1 MSIAATNKQDTDND
15 QSAPNALNHSDKK
28 TGVCVV
34 VGHSIEAIT
43 SAVVLASL
51 GHAVHFYADKDV
63 LTQQLQQYGFE
74 YHLQALWQ
82 MYVQQQQILNHPLP
96 DSADKLIQRYEQLN
110 QHNSY
115 DNDKSDNNH
124 ERGKIAEQKSVSLY
138 WLFLDSISPVWQED
152 SWITAFNHSHEQTLP
167 LIMSGIKQLGVV
179 AKLSKQLQRA
189 WVYYVPFVFLKD
201 GDAYSSMLNPSL
213 LLLGEKTPNSSH
225 HLSMLQSLMQH
236 ARAFHQAD
244 IATIEFARSS
254 IMAMLATRVSFMNEM
269 SRLADSQ
276 QVDIQ
281 QVSHIMGLDERVGS
295 SYLQAGWGFGGN
307 TLPTELVKLQQ
318 SSSEKSLAMPLL
330 QSVIHINED
339 QKELIFRKF
348 WQYFDGFIDNK
359 TVIVWGGS
367 YKAGSG
373 RTAESAIHPLLALLW
388 SYNIRTLVYS
398 DKAQAEL
405 AELYG
410 KQPLLEL
417 IANPYQQLKA
427 AQAIFII
434 SWLPENRLNTAKLN
448 EQAIPIF
455 DARNALSREQIE
467 SLVGDYIGI
476 GRTK

>member
-1 MSIAATNKQDTDND
+1 MSAAAINKQQTDND
-15 QSAPNALNHSDKK
+15 QSAPHSFNQAAKNAS
-28 TGVCVV
+28 VCVL

-51 GHAVHFYADKDV
+51 GHTVHLYTDKEV

-74 YHLQALWQ
+74 HHLQALWQ
-82 MYVQQQQILNHPLP
+82 MYVQQQQIVSYALP
-96 DSADKLIQRYEQLN
+96 TTANKLLERYE
-110 QHNSY
+110 
-115 DNDKSDNNH
+115 KTDNNN
-124 ERGKIAEQKSVSLY
+124 ERKQAALY
-138 WLFLDSISPVWQED
+138 WLFLDSIRPVWQAD
-152 SWITAFNHSHEQTLP
+152 SWITAFNHSHQQTLP
-167 LIMSGIKQLGVV
+167 LIMSGIKQLGAV
-179 AKLSKQLQRA
+179 AALSKQLQRA
-189 WVYYVPFVFLKD
+189 WVYYMPFVFLKD

-213 LLLGEKTPNSSH
+213 LLLGEKTPNSRH
-225 HLSMLQSLMQH
+225 HLTMLQPLIQQ

-318 SSSEKSLAMPLL
+318 SSAEKSLAMPLL
-330 QSVIHINED
+330 QAVIDINED

-348 WQYFDGFIDNK
+348 WQYFDGFIDHK
-359 TVIVWGGS
+359 TVMIWGGS

-398 DKAQAEL
+398 DKAQTEL

-410 KQPLLEL
+410 QQSLLEL
-417 IANPYQQLKA
+417 IASPYQKLNE

-434 SWLPENRLNTAKLN
+434 SWLPENKLDVARLN
-448 EQAIPIF
+448 EQALPIF
-455 DARNALSREQIE
+455 DARNALSRTQVDD
-467 SLVGDYIGI
+467 LVGNYIGI
-476 GRTK
+476 GRAK

>member
-1 MSIAATNKQDTDND
+1 MSAAAINKQQTDNN
-15 QSAPNALNHSDKK
+15 QSAPHSFNQAAKN
-28 TGVCVV
+28 TSVCVL

-51 GHAVHFYADKDV
+51 GHTVHFYADKDM
-63 LTQQLQQYGFE
+63 LTQQLLQYSFE
-74 YHLQALWQ
+74 HHLQALWQ
-82 MYVQQQQILNHPLP
+82 MYVQQQQVVSYAFPTTA
-96 DSADKLIQRYEQLN
+96 SKLLEHYEKTN
-110 QHNSY
+110 DNS
-115 DNDKSDNNH
+115 
-124 ERGKIAEQKSVSLY
+124 ERKQVALY
-138 WLFLDSISPVWQED
+138 WLFLDSIRPVWQAD
-152 SWITAFNHSHEQTLP
+152 SWITAFNHSHQQTLP
-167 LIMSGIKQLGVV
+167 LIMSGIKRLGAV
-179 AKLSKQLQRA
+179 AALSKQLQRA

-225 HLSMLQSLMQH
+225 HLTMLQPLMQQ

-318 SSSEKSLAMPLL
+318 SSTEKSLAMPLL

-359 TVIVWGGS
+359 TVIIWGGS

-373 RTAESAIHPLLALLW
+373 RTAKSAIHPLLALLW

-398 DKAQAEL
+398 DKAQTEL
-405 AELYG
+405 AELYR

-417 IANPYQQLKA
+417 IASPYQKLNE

-434 SWLPENRLNTAKLN
+434 SWLPENRLDVARLN
-448 EQAIPIF
+448 EQALPIF
-455 DARNALSREQIE
+455 DARNALSRTQVDD
-467 SLVGDYIGI
+467 LVGDYIGI
-476 GRTK
+476 GRAK

>member
-1 MSIAATNKQDTDND
+1 MSADAIDTHKHKSVPKPFDSTAINTN
-15 QSAPNALNHSDKK
+15 
-28 TGVCVV
+28 VCVL

-51 GHAVHFYADKDV
+51 GHVVHLYADKDV
-63 LTQQLQQYGFE
+63 LSQQLQQYGFE
-74 YHLQALWQ
+74 HHLQALWQ
-82 MYVQQQQILNHPLP
+82 MYDQQQQIMSYTLP
-96 DSADKLIQRYEQLN
+96 KSADELIQRYEVAN
-110 QHNSY
+110 
-115 DNDKSDNNH
+115 DNDEK
-124 ERGKIAEQKSVSLY
+124 KSVALY
-138 WLFLDSISPVWQED
+138 WLFLDSISSVWLED
-152 SWITAFNHSHEQTLP
+152 SWITAFNHSHQQALP
-167 LIMSGIKQLGVV
+167 LIMSGIKPLCTV
-179 AKLSKQLQRA
+179 AALSTRLQRA
-189 WVYYVPFVFLKD
+189 WIYYLPFIFLKD

-213 LLLGEKTPNSSH
+213 WLLGEKTPNSSY
-225 HLSMLQSLMQH
+225 HLNMLQPLMQH
-236 ARAFHQAD
+236 ARATHHAD

-269 SRLADSQ
+269 SRLADSH

-307 TLPTELVKLQQ
+307 TLPTELLQLQQ
-318 SSSEKSLAMPLL
+318 SSKAQSLAMPLL

-359 TVIVWGGS
+359 TVMIWGGS

-398 DKAQAEL
+398 DKAQTEL
-405 AELYG
+405 AALY
-410 KQPLLEL
+410 KQQPLLEL
-417 IANPYQQLKA
+417 INNPYQQLNE

-434 SWLPENRLNTAKLN
+434 SWLPENRLDIAKLN
-448 EQAIPIF
+448 EQAMPVF
-455 DARNALSREQIE
+455 DAQNALSRTQIDG
-467 SLVGDYIGI
+467 LVGDYMGI
-476 GRTK
+476 GRAK

>member
-1 MSIAATNKQDTDND
+1 MSADAINTNKHK
-15 QSAPNALNHSDKK
+15 SAPNPFHNTAIN
-28 TGVCVV
+28 TNVCVL

-51 GHAVHFYADKDV
+51 GHAVHLYADKDI
-63 LTQQLQQYGFE
+63 LAQQLQQYGFE
-74 YHLQALWQ
+74 HHLQALWQ
-82 MYVQQQQILNHPLP
+82 MYDQQQQIVSYALP
-96 DSADKLIQRYEQLN
+96 KSADELIQRYEVA
-110 QHNSY
+110 
-115 DNDKSDNNH
+115 NDSD
-124 ERGKIAEQKSVSLY
+124 EKKSVTLY
-138 WLFLDSISPVWQED
+138 WLFLESISSVWLED
-152 SWITAFNHSHEQTLP
+152 SWITAFNHSHQQALP
-167 LIMSGIKQLGVV
+167 LIMSGIKQLGAV
-179 AKLSKQLQRA
+179 AALSKRLQRA
-189 WVYYVPFVFLKD
+189 WVYYLPFVFLKD

-213 LLLGEKTPNSSH
+213 WLLGEKTPNSSY
-225 HLSMLQSLMQH
+225 HLHMLQPLMQH
-236 ARAFHQAD
+236 ARATHHAD

-269 SRLADSQ
+269 SRLADSH

-307 TLPTELVKLQQ
+307 TLPTELLQLQ
-318 SSSEKSLAMPLL
+318 KSSQAQSLAMPLL

-359 TVIVWGGS
+359 TVMIWGGS

-398 DKAQAEL
+398 DKAQTEL
-405 AELYG
+405 AALY
-410 KQPLLEL
+410 KQQPLLEL
-417 IANPYQQLKA
+417 INNPYQQLNE

-434 SWLPENRLNTAKLN
+434 SWLPENRLDIAKLN
-448 EQAIPIF
+448 EQAMPIF
-455 DARNALSREQIE
+455 DAQNALSRTQIDG
-467 SLVGDYIGI
+467 LVGDYMGI
-476 GRTK
+476 GRAK

>member
-1 MSIAATNKQDTDND
+1 
-15 QSAPNALNHSDKK
+15 
-28 TGVCVV
+28 
-34 VGHSIEAIT
+34 
-43 SAVVLASL
+43 
-51 GHAVHFYADKDV
+51 
-63 LTQQLQQYGFE
+63 
-74 YHLQALWQ
+74 
-82 MYVQQQQILNHPLP
+82 
-96 DSADKLIQRYEQLN
+96 
-110 QHNSY
+110 
-115 DNDKSDNNH
+115 
-124 ERGKIAEQKSVSLY
+124 
-138 WLFLDSISPVWQED
+138 
-152 SWITAFNHSHEQTLP
+152 
-167 LIMSGIKQLGVV
+167 MSGIKQLGAVD
-179 AKLSKQLQRA
+179 ALSKQLQRA

-213 LLLGEKTPNSSH
+213 LLLGEKTPNSRH
-225 HLSMLQSLMQH
+225 HLTMLQPLMQQ

-318 SSSEKSLAMPLL
+318 SSTEKSLAMPLL
-330 QSVIHINED
+330 QAVININED

-348 WQYFDGFIDNK
+348 WQYFDGFIDHK
-359 TVIVWGGS
+359 TVVIWGGS

-398 DKAQAEL
+398 DKAQTEL

-410 KQPLLEL
+410 QQSLLEL
-417 IANPYQQLKA
+417 IASPYQKLNE

-434 SWLPENRLNTAKLN
+434 SWLSENKLDVARLN
-448 EQAIPIF
+448 EQALPIF
-455 DARNALSREQIE
+455 DARNALSRTQVDD
-467 SLVGDYIGI
+467 LVGDYIGI
-476 GRTK
+476 GRAK

>member
-1 MSIAATNKQDTDND
+1 MSAETMDKNMP
-15 QSAPNALNHSDKK
+15 QSESNSFSYLAKK
-28 TGVCVV
+28 SAVCVLI
-34 VGHSIEAIT
+34 GHSIEAVT

-51 GHAVHFYADKDV
+51 GQQVHLYADQEI
-63 LTQQLQQYGFE
+63 LAQQLHQYGFE
-74 YHLQALWQ
+74 HHLQALWQ
-82 MYVQQQQILNHPLP
+82 MYTQQQHIMSFALP
-96 DSADKLIQRYEQLN
+96 NTADKLIQLYEVAGHSN
-110 QHNSY
+110 TKAI
-115 DNDKSDNNH
+115 D
-124 ERGKIAEQKSVSLY
+124 EQQEVKQPKSVILY
-138 WLFLDSISPVWQED
+138 WLFLDSVDSVWVED
-152 SWITAFNHSHEQTLP
+152 DWLTAFNHSQQQTQP
-167 LIMSGIKQLGVV
+167 LMMSGIKQLGTID
-179 AKLSKQLQRA
+179 ALSQRLKRA
-189 WVYYVPFVFLKD
+189 WVYYLPFVFLKD

-213 LLLGEKTPNSSH
+213 WLLGEKTSNSRH
-225 HLSMLQSLMQH
+225 HLSMLQPLMQH
-236 ARAFHQAD
+236 ARATHYAN

-307 TLPTELVKLQQ
+307 TLPTELLQLQQ
-318 SSSEKSLAMPLL
+318 SSQAQSLAMPLL

-359 TVIVWGGS
+359 TVMIWGGS

-398 DKAQAEL
+398 DKAQTEL
-405 AELYG
+405 AALY
-410 KQPLLEL
+410 KQQPLLEL
-417 IANPYQQLKA
+417 INNPYQQLNA

-434 SWLPENRLNTAKLN
+434 SWLPENRLDIAKLN
-448 EQAIPIF
+448 EQAMPVF
-455 DARNALSREQIE
+455 DAQNALSRTQIDG
-467 SLVGDYIGI
+467 LVGDYMGI
-476 GRTK
+476 GRAK

>member
-1 MSIAATNKQDTDND
+1 MSADAIDKYKHEPAPKPFSNAAI
-15 QSAPNALNHSDKK
+15 NAS
-28 TGVCVV
+28 VCVL

-51 GHAVHFYADKDV
+51 GHVVHLYADKDV

-74 YHLQALWQ
+74 HHLQALWQ
-82 MYVQQQQILNHPLP
+82 MYTQQQHIVSFALP
-96 DSADKLIQRYEQLN
+96 NTADKLIQLYEVAGHINTKTTDTQQEIN
-110 QHNSY
+110 QPN
-115 DNDKSDNNH
+115 
-124 ERGKIAEQKSVSLY
+124 IVAMY
-138 WLFLDSISPVWQED
+138 WLFLDSINSVWKEEN
-152 SWITAFNHSHEQTLP
+152 WVTAFNHSHQQALP
-167 LIMSGIKQLGVV
+167 LIMSGIKPLGTV
-179 AKLSKQLQRA
+179 AALSTRLQRA
-189 WVYYVPFVFLKD
+189 WVYYLPFVFLKD

-213 LLLGEKTPNSSH
+213 WLLGEKTPNSSH
-225 HLSMLQSLMQH
+225 HLNMLQPLMQH
-236 ARAFHQAD
+236 ARATHHAD

-269 SRLADSQ
+269 SRLADSH

-281 QVSHIMGLDERVGS
+281 QVSHIMGLDARVGS

-307 TLPTELVKLQQ
+307 TLPTELLQLQQ
-318 SSSEKSLAMPLL
+318 SSKAQSLAMPLL

-359 TVIVWGGS
+359 TVMIWGGS

-398 DKAQAEL
+398 DKAQTEL
-405 AELYG
+405 AALY
-410 KQPLLEL
+410 KQQSLLEL
-417 IANPYQQLKA
+417 INNPYQKLNE

-434 SWLPENRLNTAKLN
+434 SWLPENRLDIAKLN
-448 EQAIPIF
+448 EQAMPVF
-455 DARNALSREQIE
+455 DAQNALSRTQIDG
-467 SLVGDYIGI
+467 LVGDYMGI
-476 GRTK
+476 GRAK

>member
-1 MSIAATNKQDTDND
+1 MSADAINTHKHKPASNPFDNAAINTN
-15 QSAPNALNHSDKK
+15 
-28 TGVCVV
+28 VCVL

-51 GHAVHFYADKDV
+51 GHAVHLYADKDI
-63 LTQQLQQYGFE
+63 LAQQLQQYGFE
-74 YHLQALWQ
+74 HHLQALWQ
-82 MYVQQQQILNHPLP
+82 MYDQQQQIVSYALP
-96 DSADKLIQRYEQLN
+96 KSADELIQRYEVAN
-110 QHNSY
+110 
-115 DNDKSDNNH
+115 DNDEK
-124 ERGKIAEQKSVSLY
+124 KSVALY
-138 WLFLDSISPVWQED
+138 WLFLDSISSVWLED
-152 SWITAFNHSHEQTLP
+152 SWITAFNHSHQQALP
-167 LIMSGIKQLGVV
+167 LIMSGIKQLGAV
-179 AKLSKQLQRA
+179 AALSKRLQRA
-189 WVYYVPFVFLKD
+189 WVYYLPFVFLKD

-213 LLLGEKTPNSSH
+213 WLLGEKTPNSSY
-225 HLSMLQSLMQH
+225 HLHMLQPLMQH
-236 ARAFHQAD
+236 ARATHHAD

-269 SRLADSQ
+269 SRLADSH

-307 TLPTELVKLQQ
+307 TLPTELLQLQQ
-318 SSSEKSLAMPLL
+318 SSEAQSLAMPLL

-359 TVIVWGGS
+359 TVMIWGGS

-398 DKAQAEL
+398 DKAQTEL
-405 AELYG
+405 AALY
-410 KQPLLEL
+410 KQQPLLQL
-417 IANPYQQLKA
+417 INNPYQQLNE

-434 SWLPENRLNTAKLN
+434 SWLPENRLDIAKLN
-448 EQAIPIF
+448 EQAMPIF
-455 DARNALSREQIE
+455 DAQNALSRTQIDG
-467 SLVGDYIGI
+467 LVGDYMGI
-476 GRTK
+476 GRAK

>member
-1 MSIAATNKQDTDND
+1 MSADAIDTHKHKSASKPFDNTAINTN
-15 QSAPNALNHSDKK
+15 
-28 TGVCVV
+28 VCVL

-51 GHAVHFYADKDV
+51 GHVVHLYADKDV

-74 YHLQALWQ
+74 HHLQALWQ
-82 MYVQQQQILNHPLP
+82 MYDQQQQIMSYALP
-96 DSADKLIQRYEQLN
+96 KSADELIQGYEAA
-110 QHNSY
+110 S
-115 DNDKSDNNH
+115 DNDEK
-124 ERGKIAEQKSVSLY
+124 KSVALY
-138 WLFLDSISPVWQED
+138 WLFLESIGLVWLED
-152 SWITAFNHSHEQTLP
+152 SWITAFNHSHQQAIP
-167 LIMSGIKQLGVV
+167 LIMSGIKQLGAV
-179 AKLSKQLQRA
+179 AALSKRLQRA
-189 WVYYVPFVFLKD
+189 WVYYLPFVFLKD

-213 LLLGEKTPNSSH
+213 WLLGKKTPNSSH
-225 HLSMLQSLMQH
+225 HLNMLQPLMQH
-236 ARAFHQAD
+236 ARATHHAD

-307 TLPTELVKLQQ
+307 TLPNELLQLQQ
-318 SSSEKSLAMPLL
+318 SSKAQSLAMPLL

-359 TVIVWGGS
+359 TVMIWGGS

-388 SYNIRTLVYS
+388 SYNIRTLVYT
-398 DKAQAEL
+398 DKAQTEL
-405 AELYG
+405 AALY
-410 KQPLLEL
+410 KQQPLLDL
-417 IANPYQQLKA
+417 INNPYQQLNA

-434 SWLPENRLNTAKLN
+434 SWLPENRLDIAKLN
-448 EQAIPIF
+448 EQAMPVF
-455 DARNALSREQIE
+455 DAQNALSRTQIDG
-467 SLVGDYIGI
+467 LVGDYMGI
-476 GRTK
+476 GRAK

>member
-1 MSIAATNKQDTDND
+1 MSADAIDTYKHKSASKPFSNAAI
-15 QSAPNALNHSDKK
+15 NAS
-28 TGVCVV
+28 VCVL

-51 GHAVHFYADKDV
+51 GHVVHLYADKDV
-63 LTQQLQQYGFE
+63 LPQQLQQYGFE
-74 YHLQALWQ
+74 HHLQALWQ
-82 MYVQQQQILNHPLP
+82 MYDQQQQIVNYALP
-96 DSADKLIQRYEQLN
+96 KSADELIQRYEAA
-110 QHNSY
+110 S
-115 DNDKSDNNH
+115 DNDEK
-124 ERGKIAEQKSVSLY
+124 KSVALY
-138 WLFLDSISPVWQED
+138 WLFLESISSLWLED
-152 SWITAFNHSHEQTLP
+152 SWITAFNHSHQQALP
-167 LIMSGIKQLGVV
+167 LIMSGIKPLGTV
-179 AKLSKQLQRA
+179 ASLSTRLQRA
-189 WVYYVPFVFLKD
+189 WVYYLPFIFLKD

-213 LLLGEKTPNSSH
+213 WLLGEKTPNSSH
-225 HLSMLQSLMQH
+225 HLNVLQPLIQH
-236 ARAFHQAD
+236 ARATHHAD

-307 TLPTELVKLQQ
+307 TLPTELLQLQQ
-318 SSSEKSLAMPLL
+318 SSEAQSLAMPLL

-359 TVIVWGGS
+359 TVMIWGGS

-398 DKAQAEL
+398 DKAQTEL
-405 AELYG
+405 AALY
-410 KQPLLEL
+410 KQQPLLQL
-417 IANPYQQLKA
+417 INNPYQKLNE

-434 SWLPENRLNTAKLN
+434 SWLPESRLDIAKLN
-448 EQAIPIF
+448 EQAMPVF
-455 DARNALSREQIE
+455 DAQNALSRTQIDG
-467 SLVGDYIGI
+467 LVGDYMGI
-476 GRTK
+476 GRAK

>member
-1 MSIAATNKQDTDND
+1 MSAETMDKNMP
-15 QSAPNALNHSDKK
+15 QSESNSFSDLAKESV
-28 TGVCVV
+28 VCVLI
-34 VGHSIEAIT
+34 GHSIEAVT

-51 GHAVHFYADKDV
+51 GQQVHLYADQEI
-63 LTQQLQQYGFE
+63 LAQQLHQYGFE
-74 YHLQALWQ
+74 HHLQALWQ
-82 MYVQQQQILNHPLP
+82 MYTQQQHIMSFALP
-96 DSADKLIQRYEQLN
+96 NTADKLIQLYEVAGHSN
-110 QHNSY
+110 TKAI
-115 DNDKSDNNH
+115 D
-124 ERGKIAEQKSVSLY
+124 EQQEVKQPKSVILY
-138 WLFLDSISPVWQED
+138 WLFLDSVDSVWVED
-152 SWITAFNHSHEQTLP
+152 DWLTAFNHSQQQTQP
-167 LIMSGIKQLGVV
+167 LMMSGIKQLGTID
-179 AKLSKQLQRA
+179 ALSQRLKRA
-189 WVYYVPFVFLKD
+189 WVYYLPFVFLKD

-213 LLLGEKTPNSSH
+213 WLLGEKTSNSRH
-225 HLSMLQSLMQH
+225 HLGMLQPLMQH
-236 ARAFHQAD
+236 ARATHYAN

-307 TLPTELVKLQQ
+307 TLPTELLQLQQ
-318 SSSEKSLAMPLL
+318 SSQAQSLAMPLL

-359 TVIVWGGS
+359 TVMIWGGS

-398 DKAQAEL
+398 DKAQTEL
-405 AELYG
+405 AALY
-410 KQPLLEL
+410 KQQPLLQL
-417 IANPYQQLKA
+417 INNPYQQLNE

-434 SWLPENRLNTAKLN
+434 SWLPENRLDIAKLN
-448 EQAIPIF
+448 EQAMPVF
-455 DARNALSREQIE
+455 DAQNALSRTQIDG
-467 SLVGDYIGI
+467 LVGDYMGI
-476 GRTK
+476 GRAK

>member
-1 MSIAATNKQDTDND
+1 MSADAINTHKHE
-15 QSAPNALNHSDKK
+15 SVPNPFNNTAVNNN
-28 TGVCVV
+28 VCVL

-51 GHAVHFYADKDV
+51 GHAVHLYADKDI

-74 YHLQALWQ
+74 HHLQALWQ
-82 MYVQQQQILNHPLP
+82 MYDQQQQIVSYVLP
-96 DSADKLIQRYEQLN
+96 KSADELIQRYEVAN
-110 QHNSY
+110 
-115 DNDKSDNNH
+115 DNDEK
-124 ERGKIAEQKSVSLY
+124 KSVALY
-138 WLFLDSISPVWQED
+138 WLFLDSISSIWLED
-152 SWITAFNHSHEQTLP
+152 SWITAFNHSHQQALP
-167 LIMSGIKQLGVV
+167 LIMSGIKQLGAV
-179 AKLSKQLQRA
+179 AALSKRLQRA
-189 WVYYVPFVFLKD
+189 WVYYLPFVFLKD

-213 LLLGEKTPNSSH
+213 WLLGEKTPNSSY
-225 HLSMLQSLMQH
+225 HLHMLQPLMQH
-236 ARAFHQAD
+236 ARATHHAD

-269 SRLADSQ
+269 SRLADSH

-307 TLPTELVKLQQ
+307 TLPTELLQLQQ
-318 SSSEKSLAMPLL
+318 SSEAQSLAMPLL

-359 TVIVWGGS
+359 TVMIWGGS

-398 DKAQAEL
+398 DKAQTEL
-405 AELYG
+405 AALY
-410 KQPLLEL
+410 KQQPLLEL
-417 IANPYQQLKA
+417 INNPYQQLNE

-434 SWLPENRLNTAKLN
+434 SWLPENRLDIAKLN
-448 EQAIPIF
+448 EQAMPVF
-455 DARNALSREQIE
+455 DAQNALSRTQIDG
-467 SLVGDYIGI
+467 LVGDYIGI
-476 GRTK
+476 GRAK

>member
-1 MSIAATNKQDTDND
+1 MSADAIDTYKHKPASNPFDNTAINTN
-15 QSAPNALNHSDKK
+15 
-28 TGVCVV
+28 VCVL

-51 GHAVHFYADKDV
+51 GHVVHLYADKDI

-74 YHLQALWQ
+74 HHLQALWQ
-82 MYVQQQQILNHPLP
+82 MYDQQQQIMSYTLP
-96 DSADKLIQRYEQLN
+96 KSADELIQRYEVA
-110 QHNSY
+110 S
-115 DNDKSDNNH
+115 DNDEKKS
-124 ERGKIAEQKSVSLY
+124 AALY
-138 WLFLDSISPVWQED
+138 WLFLDSISSVWLED
-152 SWITAFNHSHEQTLP
+152 SWITAFNHSHEQALP
-167 LIMSGIKQLGVV
+167 LIMSGIEQLGAV
-179 AKLSKQLQRA
+179 AALSKRLQRA
-189 WVYYVPFVFLKD
+189 WVYYLPFVFLKD

-213 LLLGEKTPNSSH
+213 WLLGEKTPNSSY
-225 HLSMLQSLMQH
+225 HLNMLQPLMQH
-236 ARAFHQAD
+236 ARATHHAD

-269 SRLADSQ
+269 SRLADSH

-281 QVSHIMGLDERVGS
+281 QVSHIMGLDARVGS

-307 TLPTELVKLQQ
+307 TLPTELLQLQQ
-318 SSSEKSLAMPLL
+318 SSEAQSLAMPLL

-359 TVIVWGGS
+359 TVMIWGGS

-398 DKAQAEL
+398 DKAQTEL
-405 AELYG
+405 AALY
-410 KQPLLEL
+410 KQQPLLEL
-417 IANPYQQLKA
+417 INNPYQQLDG

-434 SWLPENRLNTAKLN
+434 SWLPENRLDIAKLN
-448 EQAIPIF
+448 EQAMPVF
-455 DARNALSREQIE
+455 DAQNALSRMQIDG
-467 SLVGDYIGI
+467 LVGDYMGI
-476 GRTK
+476 GRAK

>member
-1 MSIAATNKQDTDND
+1 MSAETMDKNIP
-15 QSAPNALNHSDKK
+15 QSESNSFSDLAKK
-28 TGVCVV
+28 SAVCVLI
-34 VGHSIEAIT
+34 GHSIEAVT

-51 GHAVHFYADKDV
+51 GQQVHLYADQEI
-63 LTQQLQQYGFE
+63 LAQQLHQYGFE
-74 YHLQALWQ
+74 HHLQALWQ
-82 MYVQQQQILNHPLP
+82 MYTQQQHIMSFALP
-96 DSADKLIQRYEQLN
+96 DTADKLIQLYEVAN
-110 QHNSY
+110 
-115 DNDKSDNNH
+115 DND
-124 ERGKIAEQKSVSLY
+124 ERKSVILY
-138 WLFLDSISPVWQED
+138 WLFLDSIDSVWVED
-152 SWITAFNHSHEQTLP
+152 DWLTAFNHSQQQTQP
-167 LIMSGIKQLGVV
+167 LMMSGIKQLCTID
-179 AKLSKQLQRA
+179 ALSQRLKRA
-189 WVYYVPFVFLKD
+189 WVYYLPFVFLKD

-213 LLLGEKTPNSSH
+213 WLLGEKTSNSRH
-225 HLSMLQSLMQH
+225 HLGMLQPLMQH
-236 ARAFHQAD
+236 ARATHYAN

-307 TLPTELVKLQQ
+307 TLPTELLQLQQ
-318 SSSEKSLAMPLL
+318 SSQAQSLAMPLL

-359 TVIVWGGS
+359 TVMIWGGS

-398 DKAQAEL
+398 DKAQTEL
-405 AELYG
+405 AALY
-410 KQPLLEL
+410 KQQSLLEL
-417 IANPYQQLKA
+417 INNPYQQLDE

-434 SWLPENRLNTAKLN
+434 SWLPENRLDIAKLN
-448 EQAIPIF
+448 EQAMPVF
-455 DARNALSREQIE
+455 DAQNALLRTQIDG
-467 SLVGDYIGI
+467 LVGDYMGI
-476 GRTK
+476 GRAK

>member
-1 MSIAATNKQDTDND
+1 MSADAIDTHKYKSVPKPFNNT
-15 QSAPNALNHSDKK
+15 AINNN
-28 TGVCVV
+28 VCVL
-34 VGHSIEAIT
+34 VGHSIDAIT

-51 GHAVHFYADKDV
+51 GQQVHLYANKE
-63 LTQQLQQYGFE
+63 LLAQQLQQYGFE
-74 YHLQALWQ
+74 HHLQALWQ
-82 MYVQQQQILNHPLP
+82 MYDQQQQIISYALP
-96 DSADKLIQRYEQLN
+96 KSADELIQRYEVA
-110 QHNSY
+110 S
-115 DNDKSDNNH
+115 DNDEK
-124 ERGKIAEQKSVSLY
+124 KSVALY
-138 WLFLDSISPVWQED
+138 WLFLDSISSVWLED
-152 SWITAFNHSHEQTLP
+152 SWITAFNHSHEQALP
-167 LIMSGIKQLGVV
+167 LVMSGIKQLGSV
-179 AKLSKQLQRA
+179 ASLSKRLQRA
-189 WVYYVPFVFLKD
+189 WVYYLPFVFLKD

-213 LLLGEKTPNSSH
+213 WLLGEKTPNSSH
-225 HLSMLQSLMQH
+225 HLNMLQPLMQH
-236 ARAFHQAD
+236 ARATHHAD

-307 TLPTELVKLQQ
+307 TLPTELLQLQQ
-318 SSSEKSLAMPLL
+318 SSQAQSLAMPLL

-359 TVIVWGGS
+359 TVMIWGGS

-398 DKAQAEL
+398 NKAQTEL
-405 AELYG
+405 AALY
-410 KQPLLEL
+410 KQQPLLEL
-417 IANPYQQLKA
+417 IDNPYQQLNE

-434 SWLPENRLNTAKLN
+434 SWLPENRLDIAKLN
-448 EQAIPIF
+448 EEAMPVF
-455 DARNALSREQIE
+455 DAQNALSRTQID
-467 SLVGDYIGI
+467 SLVGDYMGI
-476 GRTK
+476 GRAK